1 MGVHSILGQKRLIRP
16 ILKQGAGVM
25 QHPLARFILPF
36 GWHLMS
42 FIGLIIAAI
51 LFAWAWAPD
60 QARTIGLAMTGVVF
74 TASGLIDAV
83 GSKGQHVGWPPLTS
97 IGLRAPERHWSSPR
111 THVLKSRCCADAAT
125 DAASSIQESNSHA
138 DT

>member
-1 MGVHSILGQKRLIRP
+1 MTLEQILLTIASLLLVATMGVHSILGQKRLIRP

-25 QHPLARFILPF
+25 QRPLARFILPF

-42 FIGLIIAAI
+42 FIGLVVAAI

-60 QARTIGLAMTGVVF
+60 QARTVGLAMTGLVF

-83 GSKGQHVGWPPLTS
+83 GSKGQHVGWPPLTL
-97 IGLRAPERHWSSPR
+97 IGLIS
-111 THVLKSRCCADAAT
+111 LAAL
-125 DAASSIQESNSHA
+125 AI
-138 DT
+138 